1 MQIPRIACLFLLC
14 ALGAGPALAE
24 GASADHSAHA
34 QAGASAPSTAA
45 FEAASATMHAA
56 MAIDYTGE
64 ADVDFV
70 RGMIAH
76 HQGAIGMARV
86 ELQYGTDP
94 AMRALAEEV
103 VSAQTVEIARM
114 ESWLA
119 ARDQ

>member
-1 MQIPRIACLFLLC
+1 MRNPGIACLSLIC
-14 ALGAGPALAE
+14 ALAASPALAE
-24 GASADHSAHA
+24 SAGADHSAHA
-34 QAGASAPSTAA
+34 GAADAAPSTAA
-45 FEAASATMHAA
+45 FEAASAAMHAG

-76 HQGAIGMARV
+76 HRGAIEMARV

-94 AMRALAEEV
+94 EIRALAEGV
-103 VSAQTVEIARM
+103 VSAQSAEIARM

-119 ARDQ
+119 ARGH